1 MNLFL
6 MKLLV
11 RLITIDSGGMMK
23 QKEKQKIWQKARVFL
38 ISYLWINAITALPM
52 QYLVEMS
59 PLLKIYNWL
68 IGIGAVMLFMETG
81 FEDLS
86 KKKNIKLS
94 KPLTILGWVIG
105 IVGAIICIVY
115 YDHIG
120 EEMIEFGGRQHVG
133 R

>member
-1 MNLFL
+1 

-38 ISYLWINAITALPM
+38 IFYLWINAITALPM

-120 EEMIEFGGRQHVG
+120 EVMIEFGGRQHVG

>member
-1 MNLFL
+1 MNLSL

-38 ISYLWINAITALPM
+38 ISYLWFNAITAFSM

-86 KKKNIKLS
+86 KKKNTR
-94 KPLTILGWVIG
+94 TISSYILFL
-105 IVGAIICIVY
+105 IISLYICKK
-115 YDHIG
+115 HSL
-120 EEMIEFGGRQHVG
+120 
-133 R
+133 